1 MKPMNRLLSFVLSCA
16 MVMILCIPAFA
27 INLLTDEPFDEPF
40 VMDIDNGKLFSAAS
54 EDKTVAILT
63 NDDLHLIDISISYNP
78 ACDEVYHWAI
88 SDYPV
93 DEFSY
98 SDSFWISVIA
108 YAEDHFEDSD
118 IVLFTTTVYDTSDS
132 DVEISTPSDNGH
144 H

>member
-63 NDDLHLIDISISYNP
+63 NDDLHLIDISISYDP
-78 ACDEVYHWAI
+78 ACDEVYH
-88 SDYPV
+88 
-93 DEFSY
+93 
-98 SDSFWISVIA
+98 SDSFWNSVIA
-108 YAEDHFEDSD
+108 YAENHFEDSD
-118 IVLFTTTVYDTSDS
+118 LVLFTTTIYDTSDS
-132 DVEISTPSDNGH
+132 SVDASLSSESNLR
-144 H
+144 